1 MTKVVYVARFQKKA
15 GSKEPF
21 SNRFDAASIVLHH
34 IVSKELSFDESQ
46 IQAEG
51 RTVDR
56 TYLKIEW
63 NHFNRCLDLAANIT
77 HSSPFRFRTLLASQA

>member
-15 GSKEPF
+15 GSKELF
-21 SNRFDAASIVLHH
+21 SNRFDAASIVLKFIQILCLYSGNLYDSTIAHH
-34 IVSKELSFDESQ
+34 IVSKELIILWWSQ

-63 NHFNRCLDLAANIT
+63 NILIGVWT
-77 HSSPFRFRTLLASQA
+77 